1 MDCSTTVPCSSMK
14 PFGIFLSTDVTRAF
28 LWFLNLHEMEKYCK
42 CLMGSHEVTC
52 KAQRQAPPLL
62 CRRLNERLPDLTELF
77 LRTALLDLQLFTH
90 KPVISVCFF
99 CYSHPDA
106 LT

>member
-1 MDCSTTVPCSSMK
+1 MK

-52 KAQRQAPPLL
+52 KAQRQAPRSGKAAPPLL
-62 CRRLNERLPDLTELF
+62 CRRQSERLPDLTELF
-77 LRTALLDLQLFTH
+77 FMYR
-90 KPVISVCFF
+90 
-99 CYSHPDA
+99 
-106 LT
+106 LTGLAAVYP

>member
-1 MDCSTTVPCSSMK
+1 MK

-42 CLMGSHEVTC
+42 CLMGSHEGTC

-62 CRRLNERLPDLTELF
+62 CRRLKERSPDLTELF
-77 LRTALLDLQLFTH
+77 FMYR
-90 KPVISVCFF
+90 
-99 CYSHPDA
+99 
-106 LT
+106 LTGLAAVYP